1 MALMFQRLAR
11 NFIKNGYYPTDGDTT
26 ARVLSALAAPKS
38 GTLRILDPCAGEG
51 IALAECKHHLGSE
64 RVQSFGVEY
73 DRERAWHAKQLLD
86 HGIHGDIQDCNLGQR
101 QFGLLW
107 LNPPYGDLVA
117 DKGSTGDRLG
127 GQADKQGRKR
137 LEKLF
142 YNFTIPALQFG
153 GIMVLIIPRYTL
165 DKELAAWITTHF
177 YRVQVFQAP
186 EQRFKQI
193 VVFGVR
199 RRTKEARNDD
209 PAIRKRLYSIIS
221 GELDPETL
229 PKTWPQEPY
238 VVPAAPGGDV
248 KFNYIKIDAGQ
259 LEEEIRRNPCLWDQ
273 FHLKFRRLA
282 LETSRRPLRPLS
294 SWHLALSLAAGQVSG
309 VVRSKDGRQFLI
321 KGGTHK
327 EKMRD
332 VRKEIQPDNTV
343 TSTTTLTDIFVP
355 TIRAIDFTPG
365 PNYARVI
372 EIR

>member
-11 NFIKNGYYPTDGDTT
+11 NFIKNGYFPTDSDTT

-51 IALAECKHHLGSE
+51 VALAECKHHLGSE
-64 RVQSFGVEY
+64 RVQAFGVEY

-127 GQADKQGRKR
+127 GKGRKR

-142 YNFTIPALQFG
+142 YNFTVPALQFG

-165 DKELAAWITTHF
+165 DKELAAWVTSHF
-177 YRVQVFQAP
+177 HRVQVFQAP

-193 VVFGVR
+193 VLFGVR
-199 RRTKEARNDD
+199 RRTKEARDDD
-209 PAIRKRLYSIIS
+209 PETRSRLLSIVS
-221 GELDPETL
+221 GELEPETL
-229 PKTWPQEPY
+229 PETWPQEPY
-238 VVPAAPGGDV
+238 VVPAAAGSEV
-248 KFNYIKIDAGQ
+248 KFHYVKIDAAQ
-259 LEEEIRRNPCLWDQ
+259 LQEEIRRNPCLWDQ
-273 FHLKFRRLA
+273 FNLKFRHLT
-282 LETSRRPLRPLS
+282 LESHRRPLRPLTN
-294 SWHLALSLAAGQVSG
+294 WHLALSLAAGQVSG
-309 VVRSKDGRQFLI
+309 VVQSKDGRRFLI

-327 EKMRD
+327 EKMRE
-332 VRKEIQPDNTV
+332 VRTEIQPDDTV
-343 TSTTTLTDIFVP
+343 TSTTILTDKFVP

-365 PNYARVI
+365 TDFARVV